1 MRAREFIRE
10 DASAGTSCAGS
21 MAVVV
26 QPMGTISRSSA
37 SLQNGKN
44 TINLTPD
51 SNSNK
56 KEFKKKFKFQ
66 NSL

>member
-1 MRAREFIRE
+1 MRAHEFIKE
-10 DASAGTSCAGS
+10 DASASSSCAGS